1 MNIIPYL
8 DYKLCYVDDIADS
21 ECYYELCF
29 TSNMEGQWGDDWN
42 DRPAFCNAERPYED
56 ENHDIFAIVMSCSW
70 NTFIFGGKT
79 YSVEDMNN
87 HKAAWLVSKE
97 EDNTMIEGGDTLLEV
112 INKIKN
118 IKDANIYVK
127 YRGDED

>member
-1 MNIIPYL
+1 MNIVPYL
-8 DYKLCYVDDIADS
+8 NYKLCYVDDIADS
-21 ECYYELCF
+21 ECYYEMYF

-56 ENHDIFAIVMSCSW
+56 KDHDIPCIIISSSW
-70 NTFIFGGKT
+70 NTFMFGGKT

-87 HKAAWLVSKE
+87 HKAAWLISK
-97 EDNTMIEGGDTLLEV
+97 DGNTIIEGGDTLLEV

-118 IKDANIYVK
+118 VRDADIYIKYK
-127 YRGDED
+127 GDED

>member
-1 MNIIPYL
+1 MY
-8 DYKLCYVDDIADS
+8 
-21 ECYYELCF
+21 F

-56 ENHDIFAIVMSCSW
+56 KDHDILCIIMSSSW

-87 HKAAWLVSKE
+87 HKAAWLISK
-97 EDNTMIEGGDTLLEV
+97 DSNTIIEGGDTLLEV

-118 IKDANIYVK
+118 VRDADIYIKYK
-127 YRGDED
+127 GDED

>member
-8 DYKLCYVDDIADS
+8 NYKLCYVDNIADS
-21 ECYYELCF
+21 EYYYEMYF

-56 ENHDIFAIVMSCSW
+56 KDHDIFCIIMSSSW

-87 HKAAWLVSKE
+87 HKAAWLISKY
-97 EDNTMIEGGDTLLEV
+97 DNTIIEGGDTLLEV

-118 IKDANIYVK
+118 VRDTDIYIKYK
-127 YRGDED
+127 GDED